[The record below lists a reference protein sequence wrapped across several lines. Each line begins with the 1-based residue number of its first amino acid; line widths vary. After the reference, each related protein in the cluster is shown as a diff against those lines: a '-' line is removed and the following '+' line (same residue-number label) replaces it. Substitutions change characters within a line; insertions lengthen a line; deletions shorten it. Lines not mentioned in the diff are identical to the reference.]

1 MLPTNQSFHCNSNVE
16 QFCFHAKETKCHMQ
30 LQHMLRTNDSSMR
43 GQKWGLRA
51 AIYVPGWEK
60 YHFLVLFYLINNVP
74 FPHYFPKSPADNLR
88 WYSFSLRLTCA
99 QPRMSRISLQEKTRF
114 QGITI
119 GKPLFARYIGFWSKE
134 KNDVFIKWCRQIVL
148 TNMNIE
154 YSVTLKSP
162 QGWCSSRVAFL

>member
-1 MLPTNQSFHCNSNVE
+1 MPHATAAHVTNQWFFYEGSKVGSQGYNLCTRLRKISF
-16 QFCFHAKETKCHMQ
+16 
-30 LQHMLRTNDSSMR
+30 L
-43 GQKWGLRA
+43 
-51 AIYVPGWEK
+51 I
-60 YHFLVLFYLINNVP
+60 LFYLINNVP

-119 GKPLFARYIGFWSKE
+119 GKPLFVRYIGFWSKE
-134 KNDVFIKWCRQIVL
+134 KNDVLIKWCRQIVL

>member
-1 MLPTNQSFHCNSNVE
+1 MVTLHTLLYIDCMLPTNQSFHCNSNVE

-30 LQHMLRTNDSSMR
+30 FQHMLRTNDASMR

-99 QPRMSRISLQEKTRF
+99 QPLMSRISFAGKDTFPRYYHWE
-114 QGITI
+114 TI
-119 GKPLFARYIGFWSKE
+119 ICKVHRLLVKGKEWRIYQMMS
-134 KNDVFIKWCRQIVL
+134 
-148 TNMNIE
+148 TNC
-154 YSVTLKSP
+154 TH
-162 QGWCSSRVAFL
+162 